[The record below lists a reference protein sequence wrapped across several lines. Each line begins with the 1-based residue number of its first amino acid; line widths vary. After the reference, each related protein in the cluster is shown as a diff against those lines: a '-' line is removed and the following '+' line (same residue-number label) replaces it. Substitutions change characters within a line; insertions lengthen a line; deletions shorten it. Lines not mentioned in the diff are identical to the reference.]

1 VDAEDDSGM
10 LRTKS
15 MAEPHLALHQART
28 TEEAHGLS
36 EAELV
41 AHLTALLFV
50 ADEPLDISSLARVL
64 DVRPAT
70 LEKAVQQLVDRPP
83 PGLIL
88 QRQDRRVQLATA
100 PSSAEYVRRMRGRSE
115 AQRLSRAAM
124 EVLSVVAY
132 RQPATRAEIEQIRGV
147 NSDHALETLLARGL
161 VVELGRRESIGR
173 PMLFGT
179 TLEFLQLA
187 GLKSLDELPP
197 LGTESDDRRP
207 TTDDRTTR
215 QRAGSGVC

>member
-1 VDAEDDSGM
+1 MSELESTAGQAATAED
-10 LRTKS
+10 
-15 MAEPHLALHQART
+15 ALPP
-28 TEEAHGLS
+28 S

-41 AHLTALLFV
+41 AHVTALLFV

-64 DVRPAT
+64 DVRPAA
-70 LEKAVQQLVDRPP
+70 LERALHHLVDRPP
-83 PGLIL
+83 AGLIV
-88 QRQDRRVQLATA
+88 QRLDRRVQLATA
-100 PSSAEYVRRMRGRSE
+100 PSSAEYVRRMRGHSE

-132 RQPATRAEIEQIRGV
+132 RQPTTRAEIEQVRGV

-161 VVELGRRESIGR
+161 VAELGRRESIGR

-197 LGTESDDRRP
+197 LGTESDDRPP
-207 TTDDRTTR
+207 TTGRRENGPAAAFVDRR
-215 QRAGSGVC
+215 NVSKLE